1 MENFLKK
8 AEEERVKRLEMS
20 GICKSFSGVP
30 VLKNVRLTVNEG
42 EVHALLGENGAGKST
57 LMNVLTGV
65 HRRDEGTIIF
75 EGQEL
80 GNLSVSQSEHIG
92 IAFVHQELNLFN
104 DLKVYEN
111 IFLGKEYTNRFGTL
125 DKKRMKQEAKALF
138 DELEVEID
146 PEEKAA
152 YLSPSKKQ
160 LLEISKALFFNA
172 KLLILDEPTTSLN
185 NQEVD
190 HLFQIIRRLKE
201 KGTSFIFI
209 SHKMPEIF
217 ESADRYTV
225 FRNGEFIADGNIAD
239 TDPEEITKMLVGEG
253 YRSASDY
260 HSRKCGDVVLR
271 LDGFTGAGFRD
282 VRLEVQ
288 KGEIIGL
295 TGLQGSGSS
304 ELLQGIFGACQVSGG
319 KVEAFGRTVP
329 LHSIHK
335 AMKARI
341 AMLPSNRKENSV
353 IADMS
358 LLENMY
364 LAEHTLSA
372 RRFHIFRKQEQ
383 GKFDNYKNV
392 LNIKAQDSGDP
403 ITSLSGGNQQKLF
416 LAKWLNTEAEILLL
430 DNPTQGIDVGAKA
443 EIYKLILELAEG
455 GKTILINTLEIPE
468 LQKVAD
474 KCAVF
479 YDGELVKIL
488 SHEEIEETTVMM
500 YSTNAAGMGDGK
512 ITSETSGPEKN
523 TSDKNESITEMKEG
537 I

>member
-1 MENFLKK
+1 M
-8 AEEERVKRLEMS
+8 KRLEMS
-20 GICKSFSGVP
+20 GIYKSFSGVP
-30 VLKNVRLTVNEG
+30 VLKDVRLTVNEG

-65 HRRDEGTIIF
+65 HRRDAGTIVF
-75 EGQEL
+75 EGQEV
-80 GNLSVSQSEHIG
+80 GNLSVSQSENMG

-111 IFLGKEYTNRFGTL
+111 IFLGKEYTNKLGAL
-125 DKKRMKQEAKALF
+125 DKKRMKKEAKALF
-138 DELEVEID
+138 DELEVDID
-146 PEEKAA
+146 PEENAE
-152 YLSPSKKQ
+152 YLSASKKQ

-185 NQEVD
+185 NQEIE
-190 HLFQIIRRLKE
+190 HLFQIIRRLKA

-217 ESADRYTV
+217 EIADRYTV

-239 TDPEEITKMLVGEG
+239 TNPEEVTKMLVGES
-253 YRSASDY
+253 YKSASGY
-260 HSRKCGDVVLR
+260 HSRECGEVVLS
-271 LDGFTGAGFRD
+271 LEGFTGDGFKN
-282 VRLEVQ
+282 VHLEAR
-288 KGEIIGL
+288 KGEVIGL
-295 TGLQGSGSS
+295 TGLQGAGSS
-304 ELLQGIFGACQVSGG
+304 ELLQGIFGACKVTGG
-319 KVEAFGRTVP
+319 RVEAFGHKVP

-335 AMKARI
+335 AMKSKI
-341 AMLPSNRKENSV
+341 AMLPANRKENSV

-372 RRFHIFRKQEQ
+372 RKFHISKKQEQ
-383 GKFDNYKNV
+383 GRFENYKKV
-392 LNIKAQDSGDP
+392 LNIKAQDSADP
-403 ITSLSGGNQQKLF
+403 IVSLSGGNQQKVF

-443 EIYKLILELAEG
+443 EIYKLILELAES

-488 SHEEIEETTVMM
+488 PHEEIEETTVMM
-500 YSTNAAGMGDGK
+500 YSTNAVSVGNDKGNAGGGHEDK
-512 ITSETSGPEKN
+512 KACQPKEN
-523 TSDKNESITEMKEG
+523 VLDKNESTTDMKEG